1 MGQLP
6 SVSEAP
12 RYLDGFLAAV
22 RPGNARMV
30 IKTPLA
36 AAGSESPSLP
46 RPVAE
51 AIFSTEEGIKRRL
64 HPLDSFPRLLE
75 CAEMNRPPEP
85 DDCFRFQWF
94 GLFYQAPRQDA
105 FLLRL
110 RLPGGRLKAFQ
121 LLGLADI
128 VQECAGGQVL
138 LNAQGGLDLPGV
150 PVRMAAEIL
159 RRVEGIG
166 LSARQTGGDCV
177 QSIRGGED
185 EGLLGSGA
193 RLELIYPL
201 VCGLEQALAYSRHLA
216 DLPRGCEIIFRRT
229 NEPLAADHD
238 RLLDTLSLQ
247 MTDLLA
253 DGSSPDHEASLRLV
267 IPGDEEGCWLLPASR
282 VVTGCLKLLDAW
294 AIGADRTQ
302 RQNASFTAYHRTLPR
317 ERISSLLGNAEWQPT
332 PRPVRIEPRAPQMP
346 LLSGCLVPGGRL
358 LSTQL
363 RQIEKTMHEQNLL
376 GVRLIRGHLHLT
388 PGATIEAVSRALN
401 FG

>member
-1 MGQLP
+1 M
-6 SVSEAP
+6 SEAA

-22 RPGNARMV
+22 RPGNAQV
-30 IKTPLA
+30 A
-36 AAGSESPSLP
+36 ADTLPVVTGSEFPSPP
-46 RPVAE
+46 GPVAE
-51 AIFSTEEGIKRRL
+51 AILSTEEGIKRRL

-110 RLPGGRLKAFQ
+110 RLPGGRLEAFQ

-159 RRVEGIG
+159 RRIEGIG

-201 VCGLEQALAYSRHLA
+201 VRGLEQALAYSRHLA
-216 DLPRGCEIIFRRT
+216 DLPRGCEIVFRRA

-238 RLLDTLSLQ
+238 GPLDTLVLQ
-247 MTDLLA
+247 ATASAA
-253 DGSSPDHEASLRLV
+253 DGSSPDHEASFQL
-267 IPGDEEGCWLLPASR
+267 IMPGDEEGGWLLPDSR

-294 AIGADRTQ
+294 AGGADRTQ
-302 RQNASFTAYHRTLPR
+302 RQNASWNAYRRTLPR
-317 ERISSLLGNAEWQPT
+317 ERISSLLGDAEWQPA
-332 PRPVRIEPRAPQMP
+332 PRPVKIGPRAPKMP
-346 LLSGCLVPGGRL
+346 MPSGCLVPGGRL
-358 LSTQL
+358 LSAQL
-363 RQIEKTMHEQNLL
+363 RQIEKTMHEQSLL
-376 GVRLIRGHLHLT
+376 GVRLVRGNLHLA
-388 PGATIEAVSRALN
+388 PGTDAQASESISRALKTR
-401 FG
+401 

>member
-1 MGQLP
+1 
-6 SVSEAP
+6 
-12 RYLDGFLAAV
+12 
-22 RPGNARMV
+22 
-30 IKTPLA
+30 
-36 AAGSESPSLP
+36 
-46 RPVAE
+46 
-51 AIFSTEEGIKRRL
+51 
-64 HPLDSFPRLLE
+64 
-75 CAEMNRPPEP
+75 MNLPPEP

-110 RLPGGRLKAFQ
+110 RLPGGRLEAFQ

-150 PVRMAAEIL
+150 PVRMAAETL

-185 EGLLGSGA
+185 EGLLSSGA
-193 RLELIYPL
+193 KPEPIYPL

-216 DLPRGCEIIFRRT
+216 DLPRGCEIIFRLA

-238 RLLDTLSLQ
+238 GLIDTLMLQ
-247 MTDLLA
+247 ATTSAA
-253 DGSSPDHEASLRLV
+253 DGSSPDHETSFRLV
-267 IPGDEEGCWLLPASR
+267 IPGDEEGGWLLPASR

-294 AIGADRTQ
+294 AVGADRTQ
-302 RQNASFTAYHRTLPR
+302 RQNASLAAYRRTLPR
-317 ERISSLLGNAEWQPT
+317 EQISSLLGKAEWQPA
-332 PRPVRIEPRAPQMP
+332 PRPAKIRLTTPKMP
-346 LLSGCLVPGGRL
+346 MPSGCLVPGGRL
-358 LSTQL
+358 LSAQL
-363 RQIEKTMHEQNLL
+363 RQIEKTMHEQSFS

-388 PGATIEAVSRALN
+388 PGISTQAIGVASRALD
-401 FG
+401 FR